1 MLLLSIGLSFGLQIS
16 MSNMQPIQIYDA
28 ACRSLDIYKVL
39 LSFVLQNTYK
49 KLCKIKYKDYFTFM
63 HCSTVK
69 NLQTKNKG
77 M

>member
-1 MLLLSIGLSFGLQIS
+1 

-28 ACRSLDIYKVL
+28 ACWSLDIYKVL
-39 LSFVLQNTYK
+39 LPLFLLQNTSK
-49 KLCKIKYKDYFTFM
+49 KFCKIKYKKYFTFL

-69 NLQTKNKG
+69 NLQKKNKE

>member
-1 MLLLSIGLSFGLQIS
+1 

-28 ACRSLDIYKVL
+28 ACRSLDIYKLL
-39 LSFVLQNTYK
+39 LSLFLLQNTSK
-49 KLCKIKYKDYFTFM
+49 KFCKIKYKEYFKFV

-69 NLQTKNKG
+69 NLQMKNKG